1 MHTLVF
7 IPAVTDA
14 ALAPIV
20 TVLARA
26 RRRQREMLR
35 AHYRAAG
42 RRLTA
47 TGLAQAAG
55 CRHYAYAN
63 RWYGQMG
70 RELYGV
76 APTRIDRWT
85 AAGAPVFTTML
96 AADVTQPGNPERV
109 WELRPDVARAAELL
123 GLV

>member
-1 MHTLVF
+1 MHTQVPV
-7 IPAVTDA
+7 PAVADPI
-14 ALAPIV
+14 LAPIV
-20 TVLARA
+20 AVLARA
-26 RRRQREMLR
+26 GRRQREMLR

-55 CRHYAYAN
+55 CRHYAFAN

-70 RELYGV
+70 RELFGAV
-76 APTRIDRWT
+76 PSRIDRWT
-85 AAGAPVFTTML
+85 AAGVPVFTTML
-96 AADVTQPGNPERV
+96 AADVTQPGDAERV
-109 WELRPDVARAAELL
+109 WELRPNVARAVEVL

>member
-1 MHTLVF
+1 MHTQVRV
-7 IPAVTDA
+7 PTTTDPV
-14 ALAPIV
+14 LAPIV
-20 TVLARA
+20 AVFARA

-70 RELYGV
+70 RELYGIT
-76 APTRIDRWT
+76 PSRIDRWT
-85 AAGAPVFTTML
+85 SAGAPVFTTML
-96 AADVTQPGNPERV
+96 ATDVTQPGDPERV
-109 WELRPDVARAAELL
+109 WELRPEVARAVEAL
-123 GLV
+123 GWS

>member
-1 MHTLVF
+1 MHIQVRVPTTPDPV
-7 IPAVTDA
+7 
-14 ALAPIV
+14 LAPV
-20 TVLARA
+20 VAVLARA
-26 RRRQREMLR
+26 RRRQREMLQ

-76 APTRIDRWT
+76 APSRIDRWT

-96 AADVTQPGNPERV
+96 ATDVTKPGDVERV
-109 WELRPDVARAAELL
+109 WELRPEVARAVEML
-123 GLV
+123 GWS